1 MTCAEPMLLDGM
13 SWGETPARLR
23 VAIIFGGWSDDYD
36 ASCASAAA
44 ILAVLD
50 FRLYEV
56 HLLHLCQSGQWVS
69 GDESVATAAA
79 GLGPIALA
87 AALPPEPGRT
97 FAAGFREAAN
107 LLREVDVAFPA
118 MHGAY
123 GADGT
128 LQSVLDGLGVT
139 YVGSGVFASAAAMNN
154 VLTRRLVKAQGVT
167 VAESVVLRPGQDTV
181 ARAQRARLGLPV
193 FVKPAQSRPGA
204 GVTAVN
210 YWADLPAAVISA
222 RTHDA
227 VVVVES
233 AVAGRELS
241 VSVVEHPDGRLQV
254 GPPFATHAGLD
265 SRVIER
271 LQALALTTFRAL
283 GCSGLLQMNFHVHA
297 GMEPVLGE
305 VCTLPLMTPTATFAR
320 SWQAAGLTF
329 PELLDLLVRTA
340 LQPRATSRRSVQ
352 RHSRSTTR

>member
-1 MTCAEPMLLDGM
+1 
-13 SWGETPARLR
+13 
-23 VAIIFGGWSDDYD
+23 
-36 ASCASAAA
+36 
-44 ILAVLD
+44 
-50 FRLYEV
+50 
-56 HLLHLCQSGQWVS
+56 
-69 GDESVATAAA
+69 
-79 GLGPIALA
+79 
-87 AALPPEPGRT
+87 
-97 FAAGFREAAN
+97 
-107 LLREVDVAFPA
+107 

-128 LQSVLDGLGVT
+128 LQSVLDGLGVA
-139 YVGSGVFASAAAMNN
+139 YVGSGVFASAAAMNK
-154 VLTRRLVKAQGVT
+154 VLTKRLVATQGVS

-181 ARAQRARLGLPV
+181 TRAQRARLGLPI

-210 YWADLPAAVISA
+210 RWSDLPAAITFA

-241 VSVVEHPDGRLQV
+241 VSVLEHPDGRLEV

-283 GCSGLLQMNFHVHA
+283 GCSGLLQLNFHVHA

-320 SWQAAGLTF
+320 SWQATGLTF
-329 PELLDLLVRTA
+329 PELLDLLIRSA
-340 LQPRATSRRSVQ
+340 LQPRASSRR
-352 RHSRSTTR
+352 RSRRVAVLG